1 MRIRLCIFGVL
12 TLTILLTQCFNF
24 TILSSQSSP
33 IYDFETDTQGWI
45 GWDAITSAIQTTED
59 AKVGRGSLKC
69 FFNQSIRDD
78 GKASVDFSSFKDLRG
93 MRLSVWV
100 KVPTSGFM
108 IKIFAQDNDWTWLD
122 ASEVDSP
129 PANMWVQVVWDLPN
143 STVGNFDP
151 SRIRKVGVMFG
162 RWGQSKWSGYIY
174 MDAFDWYPTPPLPQT
189 PLTPPPGIFR
199 GINMGNALEAP
210 REGEWGVIIKDEY
223 FKIIREA
230 GFDTVRIPIR
240 WSAHALQNPPY
251 TINESF
257 FNRVDHVINK
267 ALEQGLTTIINI
279 HHYDEI
285 MQDPLSHR
293 DRFLGLWKQ
302 ISERYKN
309 YPGNLYFELLNEP
322 CQNLDAVTWNQL
334 LRDALNIIR
343 TTNPTRKVIIGP
355 VSWNSI
361 HQLKYLELPND
372 PNIIVTFHFYTPFE
386 FTHQGAEWVNP
397 SPPVGRTWNGTD
409 VEKNQIISELNIAFR
424 WAAERNI
431 SLLMGEFGAY
441 SKADMESRVRWTS
454 FVAREAEKRGITWC
468 YWEFCAG
475 FGVYDPVT
483 NQWREPLLRALIP
496 EPSPEQLTLKPTEY
510 FVESGVIKLKI
521 KIASPKIISSA
532 GYAVDTN
539 TSLKLLNPADGSWN
553 SNIEYVEISFNASL
567 YSDGLHVIYIKASDV
582 DGAAAWLTIR
592 FYVRSLAKR
601 YNLIALVLKPPP
613 HYSAEDLAKAVGES
627 VSLIA
632 AWDSARQIFRGYC
645 PGISPPEDNF
655 LIESGHGY
663 FVYLTHQCKMVEVE
677 ALR

>member
-1 MRIRLCIFGVL
+1 MRIKSHIFSIL
-12 TLTILLTQCFNF
+12 FLTIMLTQCFNLSV
-24 TILSSQSSP
+24 ILQSSP
-33 IYDFETDTQGWI
+33 VYDFETDNQGWI
-45 GWDAITSAIQTTED
+45 GWDAITSATQTTED
-59 AKVGRGSLKC
+59 AKVGIGSLKC
-69 FFNQSIRDD
+69 FFDQSIKDD

-122 ASEVDSP
+122 ASDVDSP
-129 PANMWVQVVWDLPN
+129 PANMWAQVVWDLPN

-151 SRIRKVGVMFG
+151 SRIRRVGVMFG
-162 RWGQSKWSGYIY
+162 RWGQPRWSGYVY

-189 PLTPPPGIFR
+189 PLTPPPGMFR

-210 REGEWGVIIKDEY
+210 REGDWGVIIKDEY

-251 TINESF
+251 TIDANF

-279 HHYDEI
+279 HHYEEI
-285 MQDPLSHR
+285 MQDPQSHR
-293 DRFLGLWKQ
+293 ERFLGLWRQ
-302 ISERYKN
+302 ISERYKD
-309 YPGNLYFELLNEP
+309 YPDKLYFELLNEP
-322 CQNLDAVTWNQL
+322 CQNLDAAIWNQL
-334 LRDALNIIR
+334 LQEALNVIR

-361 HQLKYLELPND
+361 RQLKYLELPSD

-397 SPPVGRTWNGTD
+397 PPPVGRTWNGTD
-409 VEKNQIISELNIAFR
+409 EEKNQITSELNIAFQ
-424 WAAERNI
+424 WAKERNL

-441 SKADMESRVRWTS
+441 SKADMDSRVRWTS
-454 FVAREAEKRGITWC
+454 FVAREAEKRGIAWC

-475 FGVYDPVT
+475 FGAYDPIS

-496 EPSPEQLTLKPTEY
+496 ESPPEQLTLKPTEHL
-510 FVESGVIKLKI
+510 VESGVIKLRI
-521 KIASPKIISSA
+521 KIASPKIILSA

-539 TSLKLLNPADGSWN
+539 TLLTPLNPVDGSWN
-553 SNIEYVEISFNASL
+553 SNIEFVEINFNASL
-567 YSDGLHVIYIKASDV
+567 YSDGLHVIYINANDTN
-582 DGAAAWLTIR
+582 GATAWLTLR
-592 FYVRSLAKR
+592 FHVRSLARR
-601 YNLIALVLKPPP
+601 YNLIALILKPPSG
-613 HYSAEDLAKAVGES
+613 YSAEDLARAIGTS
-627 VSLIA
+627 ASLIA
-632 AWDSARQIFRGYC
+632 AWDNVNQIFKGYC
-645 PGISPPEDNF
+645 PGVSPPEDNF
-655 LIESGHGY
+655 PIEEGCGY
-663 FVYLTHQCKMVEVE
+663 FVYLTYQHRIVELE
-677 ALR
+677 AWE